1 MGLGRIKKSISKII
15 VCALMI
21 GGLWLT
27 NANNSFAGDNELQ
40 PSDTYS
46 TKISKQY
53 ESRVI

>member
-1 MGLGRIKKSISKII
+1 MGLGRINKSISKII

-21 GGLWLT
+21 GGLGFT

-46 TKISKQY
+46 TKISKQ
-53 ESRVI
+53 